1 MVLKLSLECI
11 VIMLVTKPGPILL
24 ICKTI
29 LLSKFV
35 TKSLISTFSNCRNAF
50 ITPPNRKD
58 EFLTWSLINWGGFAS
73 VFSKQR

>member
-1 MVLKLSLECI
+1 
-11 VIMLVTKPGPILL
+11 MLVTKPGPILL

-58 EFLTWSLINWGGFAS
+58 EFLTWSSL
-73 VFSKQR
+73 KL